1 MWTHPGWHLWA
12 GAQPPPRQPGR
23 TEVVMARVRH
33 PSFTPDQ
40 LDDLLHGLSRRQ
52 LRRLWRESAA
62 ALETEMGDDI
72 RFHVV
77 LLREQLLDR
86 LDQLNRSG
94 S

>member
-1 MWTHPGWHLWA
+1 
-12 GAQPPPRQPGR
+12 
-23 TEVVMARVRH
+23 MARVRH